1 MDSEGINNAHPL
13 DGNSA
18 GTAESGRRFKDK
30 GDELELPQIGEDDLR
45 ARLECCKYIYGGV
58 FAQILLRSFTISS
71 SLFPSIFHSS
81 AIQYRP
87 KSSCY
92 LESHVGGN
100 GKLNMKSASLR

>member
-1 MDSEGINNAHPL
+1 MRTELGGGSEMDSEGINNAHQL

-71 SLFPSIFHSS
+71 SLFPSIFHELKMHLST
-81 AIQYRP
+81 
-87 KSSCY
+87 
-92 LESHVGGN
+92 
-100 GKLNMKSASLR
+100 